1 MPPETNTILEAC
13 DIKTYFPMRR
23 DLFQKLYGYKKAVD
37 GVSFKISR
45 GETLGVVGESGCG
58 KSTLGKTIMR
68 LIEPA
73 RGNLW
78 YHPPA
83 AERAAGENGAADSG
97 GPAPV
102 DFFRIGARAD
112 LFKYRR
118 KFQMIFQDPNLSL
131 DPKWRAYQIVEEPLI
146 VHGIYPDK
154 AARLEFVYGLLEKV
168 GISAEMAD
176 RYPHEFSGGQKQRI
190 GIARALALNPEI
202 IVADEPVSALDVS
215 VQAQVLNLMRD
226 LQAEFGLTY
235 IFISH
240 NLSVIN
246 HISDRVMVLYM
257 GRVMELAPGERFFE
271 KQYHPYSKL
280 LKESI
285 LTFDERSR
293 EKFLKKFENNELTHK
308 EVSDL
313 SIADKNEVETSGD
326 YCYFNPRCE
335 YKTDICLKK
344 RPPLVEIEPER
355 FAACHNYIKLAEVK

>member
-1 MPPETNTILEAC
+1 MTDNDTILEAI

-23 DLFQKLYGYKKAVD
+23 GLFQKLYGYKKAVD
-37 GVSFKISR
+37 GVSFKIDR

-73 RGNLW
+73 CGSLR
-78 YHPPA
+78 YYPK
-83 AERAAGENGAADSG
+83 SG
-97 GPAPV
+97 GAKKEAGI
-102 DFFRIGARAD
+102 DFFKIGSKAE

-118 KFQMIFQDPNLSL
+118 RFQMIFQDPNSSL
-131 DPKWRAYQIVEEPLI
+131 DPKWRACDIVEEPLVI
-146 VHGIYPDK
+146 HNVYPDRRE
-154 AARLEFVYGLLEKV
+154 RLKFVYGLLERV
-168 GISAEMAD
+168 GISAEMAE

-215 VQAQVLNLMRD
+215 VQAQVLNLMRE

-240 NLSVIN
+240 NLGVIN

-257 GRVMELAPGERFFE
+257 GRVMELADGERFFE
-271 KQYHPYSKL
+271 KQYHPYSRL
-280 LKESI
+280 LKDSI
-285 LTFDERSR
+285 LTFDEKSR
-293 EKFLKKFENNELTHK
+293 ENFLKKFETNELTHK

-313 SIADKNEVETSGD
+313 SVAAKDEVETSGN
-326 YCYFNPRCE
+326 YCYFSPRCNF
-335 YKTDICLKK
+335 KTDICSKE
-344 RPPLVEIEPER
+344 RPVLRETEPGR
-355 FAACHNYIKLAEVK
+355 FAACHNCLN